1 MNDDR
6 LKKVASAILTLTES
20 ESLSWEEFRPD
31 AEELPAD
38 LPDAVEGSVFAALHD
53 GMDLYLYQEEDGKE
67 ATKPRLEVADP
78 EDGTGWQFPEMDVIE
93 DLYEFVDFR
102 ASGLEDWMDQVIEDA
117 DAGLEVSDTAGTD
130 EGGSK
135 EGEPEAGEPEAED
148 EAFQQAHEE
157 DETDED
163 SSDEGEPALEEAPT
177 DEAPEDSDAEDVSD
191 EPVEEGAQDVFTQ
204 DDEGIGSEQ
213 DGIGEDRII

>member
-1 MNDDR
+1 
-6 LKKVASAILTLTES
+6 
-20 ESLSWEEFRPD
+20 
-31 AEELPAD
+31 
-38 LPDAVEGSVFAALHD
+38 VEGSVFAALHD

-135 EGEPEAGEPEAED
+135 EGEPEAGEPEAGEPEAED